1 MNTSQIAGIILIVIL
16 SLISGW
22 VDAQGFVHSSRI
34 WVEGRP
40 IWAEALKA
48 GLAFGFG
55 IMIYW
60 LVIRFLNQ
68 AGVQSPEMQ
77 SILWFSV
84 TIIGVALISREFF
97 KWQRVDQIV
106 AVFVLGGIGW
116 LLFRTGG

>member
-106 AVFVLGGIGW
+106 AVFVLSGIGW